1 MNPPARH
8 PEPMTPT
15 PSATGISAPPLPLFT
30 SRVVPVVVIE
40 DPSRAVPL
48 AQALLE
54 GGVDVIEIT
63 LRSDA
68 ALAALE
74 AVARAVPAMAVG
86 AGTVTRAEQ
95 VASVVSAG
103 ARFALSPG
111 ATPALLAAVRQARL
125 PFVPG
130 VATPSEAMAAH
141 EAGYSLLK
149 CFPAAQLGG
158 VEVLKAWA
166 GPLPRL
172 RFCPTGGV
180 SPSNLEAYL
189 ALPNVAMV
197 GGSWLTP
204 AAALRAGD
212 WAAVTRLAR
221 EAVQLSA
228 SVTGAARASSMQ
240 VNGPS
245 AAPSARGVP
254 TSGRAL

>member
-1 MNPPARH
+1 MTMMPASS
-8 PEPMTPT
+8 
-15 PSATGISAPPLPLFT
+15 PSPHSTASAPATLPPLPRFR

-40 DPSRAVPL
+40 DPTRAVPL
-48 AQALLE
+48 AEALLE

-68 ALAALE
+68 ALAGLE
-74 AVARAVPAMAVG
+74 AVARAVPGMAVG
-86 AGTVTRAEQ
+86 AGTVTRPDQ
-95 VASVVSAG
+95 VAAVVSAG

-111 ATPALLAAVRQARL
+111 ATPALLEAVRAARL

-141 EAGYSLLK
+141 EAGYRLMK

-158 VEVLKAWA
+158 VEVLKAWG
-166 GPLPRL
+166 GPLPHL

-180 SPSNLEAYL
+180 SLANLAAFL

-212 WAAVTRLAR
+212 WASVTRLAR
-221 EAVQLSA
+221 EATRAAAEALD
-228 SVTGAARASSMQ
+228 AARGA
-240 VNGPS
+240 
-245 AAPSARGVP
+245 
-254 TSGRAL
+254 